1 MCDKS
6 TIIENQVLQKLFDD
20 VVGIC
25 MDAGTVGGRTH
36 NGFQYVNPNTFQS
49 PILAELL
56 EEDHTSLTIAQSLA
70 AIINR
75 ATENGIMVASVVS
88 DSAACMVHSVDL
100 DNVGLATHYSNYLTL
115 PLSWRPFHSHC
126 AAHLLHNA
134 YRDAFGQSSLLQS
147 VHTFVETLVN
157 DCRSI
162 RFKSEFS
169 RKPPRFLAHRWISI
183 SSLVIWVCQE
193 SMKLTELFPDQFT
206 TRRQFEVFLLYH
218 LIVPL
223 FQSVCSLESD
233 QSSLCDV
240 FPTIFQLL
248 LHYESLRELIQR
260 ALAFSLTLFGRF
272 VLTGDPFDNMK
283 KISTFPTAV
292 HLSFVLLPN
301 PSQLTIGMNSELP
314 TEGRRLAAVQ
324 QETQFQQTLQELG
337 TNIGE
342 YFETGESEDGNS
354 DSEDEYTPVQREKVP
369 TSTISIA
376 DRADIQEAKLNILR
390 CELEIARKYV
400 DSHPKMFVQS
410 EQGRTEEDD
419 FPRKIKRRTSSA
431 AFSPDDVLAMEEE
444 LERQTMVGIR
454 DDLETLDTDDTEEYQ
469 TCRAVLGETHWRDL
483 LCVQLGQTLHQ
494 SMPELDKQSI
504 QGIQLIYLTWLNNK
518 LTLSFE
524 FAFNSDP
531 YTYWK
536 NNRLST
542 NVIVRTLSTV
552 AVCMMS
558 TSATEALCERVFAQ
572 MRTLVGAHRHSLHPQ
587 TFRALIRV
595 GSQAT
600 SKAESELASKPRT
613 GMNKQLLNMYAARLL
628 LNARSRQP
636 FASLSSPAATLR
648 DISNTLLMDDEART
662 IHVPVPAMDIQYL
675 YFDRKPTHTDVSIH
689 SKISI
694 LPRQNVIAESNTR
707 SPSRTERSQLE
718 ERQDV
723 AAKEDNCDEADTLAD
738 AIEQLIVR
746 LAAGQDSKH
755 RPERYSTHSSWK
767 AKLLTDEQEAYDTAQ
782 EQHFAEQ
789 KHQRHLFSA
798 TFSVRNV
805 LFKFERVK
813 SAILAKER
821 SLSTA
826 SRQLQYPSA
835 NNAESPQRRKVQKT
849 LYMQPKLW

>member
-248 LHYESLRELIQR
+248 LHYESLRELIQVSNSEWILPIRTCEDCIFNRLVQTDSAMQR
-260 ALAFSLTLFGRF
+260 ALAFSFTLFGRF

-292 HLSFVLLPN
+292 HLSFVPLPI

-314 TEGRRLAAVQ
+314 VLTKLPSSFQIRTEGRRLAAVQ

-613 GMNKQLLNMYAARLL
+613 GMNKQLL
-628 LNARSRQP
+628 
-636 FASLSSPAATLR
+636 
-648 DISNTLLMDDEART
+648 
-662 IHVPVPAMDIQYL
+662 
-675 YFDRKPTHTDVSIH
+675 
-689 SKISI
+689 
-694 LPRQNVIAESNTR
+694 
-707 SPSRTERSQLE
+707 SPS
-718 ERQDV
+718 
-723 AAKEDNCDEADTLAD
+723 
-738 AIEQLIVR
+738 
-746 LAAGQDSKH
+746 
-755 RPERYSTHSSWK
+755 
-767 AKLLTDEQEAYDTAQ
+767 
-782 EQHFAEQ
+782 
-789 KHQRHLFSA
+789 
-798 TFSVRNV
+798 
-805 LFKFERVK
+805 
-813 SAILAKER
+813 
-821 SLSTA
+821 SLC
-826 SRQLQYPSA
+826 P
-835 NNAESPQRRKVQKT
+835 
-849 LYMQPKLW
+849 